1 MIRARFL
8 YCDKLI
14 SVFEMRGHADSGEY
28 GQDIVCSAVSV
39 LAINT
44 VNSLEKLANANLNI
58 VSDDENGGLLEVHV
72 SENFLSNESVKLLLA
87 SLKLGLEDVEKMYG
101 DFIKIENN

>member
-8 YCDKLI
+8 YRDKLI
-14 SVFEMRGHADSGEY
+14 SGFEMRDHADSGEY

>member
-1 MIRARFL
+1 
-8 YCDKLI
+8 
-14 SVFEMRGHADSGEY
+14 
-28 GQDIVCSAVSV
+28 
-39 LAINT
+39 
-44 VNSLEKLANANLNI
+44 
-58 VSDDENGGLLEVHV
+58 EVHV

>member
-8 YCDKLI
+8 YRDKLI
-14 SVFEMRGHADSGEY
+14 SGFEMRGHADSGEY
-28 GQDIVCSAVSV
+28 GQ
-39 LAINT
+39 AINT